1 MTGYDRTH
9 VKGVF
14 RNREVFIS
22 RCACEKTPDSETLL
36 TWTKMIAG
44 CVVGVTSRNSMR
56 SKGCTL
62 GIILFVLFPLKKSTS
77 LQGWNTCFCK
87 SIDQHILI
95 FLVSLPL
102 QYTYI
107 YTFWYPSFNVL
118 KVRTHI
124 YFDIYIIYVCM
135 DVWMYILYVYL
146 FALIYMYI
154 YIFIYEWMYI

>member
-124 YFDIYIIYVCM
+124 YFDIYNICMYGCM
-135 DVWMYILYVYL
+135 DVYLVCIFICFDIHVYIYMWMYI
-146 FALIYMYI
+146 
-154 YIFIYEWMYI
+154 